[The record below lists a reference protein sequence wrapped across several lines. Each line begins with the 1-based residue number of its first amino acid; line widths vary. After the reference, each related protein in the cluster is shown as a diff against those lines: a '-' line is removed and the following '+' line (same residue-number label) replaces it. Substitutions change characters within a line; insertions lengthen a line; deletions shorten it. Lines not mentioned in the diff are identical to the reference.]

1 MLIKSFPLYII
12 ITLLLLLVC
21 IVTIIPEFDMFF
33 CLQVRKSIADA
44 GSNSGNVP
52 REAWCAAHL
61 NMLCSSA
68 VRAYESY
75 GRYNDTGTQRGFLV
89 NYDSLPGSI
98 ARLLL
103 PSFGIEPSEYWLTRM
118 AVESK
123 QYSKSRGAVPL
134 PFTGDSEDKE
144 ERATAGI
151 QKFAKLILDPTYDVM
166 EKISADGLKEL
177 SPSLYTRMLVRRENG
192 MEISWQMLKDVPIT
206 PSHDVPLAMP
216 RVPSSSAGN
225 ILGMAGLGLASASVD
240 SVDGKDNLIGRAEAG
255 SSDSSSSLR
264 GNKHSSFTKEKE
276 KIFVPWAPF
285 SNTHSS
291 RPYEVWSLPVALLSR
306 MFLLFFHTLH
316 PSLCVGCGLSADTD
330 CELSHHVQHVQSD
343 LRELEHGQHGDPAN
357 AL

>member
-1 MLIKSFPLYII
+1 MS
-12 ITLLLLLVC
+12 
-21 IVTIIPEFDMFF
+21 IV
-33 CLQVRKSIADA
+33 DA
-44 GSNSGNVP
+44 GANSGNVP

-103 PSFGIEPSEYWLTRM
+103 PSFGIEPNEYWLTRM
-118 AVESK
+118 AIESK

-166 EKISADGLKEL
+166 EKISSDSLKEL
-177 SPSLYTRMLVRRENG
+177 SPSLFTRMSVRRESG

-206 PSHDVPLAMP
+206 PSHDVPLAAP
-216 RVPSSSAGN
+216 RVSSSSTGN
-225 ILGMAGLGLASASVD
+225 TPRMAGLGLASAD
-240 SVDGKDNLIGRAEAG
+240 SMDSKDNLVGGAETG
-255 SSDSSSSLR
+255 SSDSSSSSSSLR
-264 GNKHSSFTKEKE
+264 GNQHSIYTKEKE

-285 SNTHSS
+285 SNTHTS
-291 RPYEVWSLPVALLSR
+291 RPYEVRSLP
-306 MFLLFFHTLH
+306 F
-316 PSLCVGCGLSADTD
+316 
-330 CELSHHVQHVQSD
+330 
-343 LRELEHGQHGDPAN
+343 
-357 AL
+357 